1 MGFYNL
7 KADSGSIVAQADKP
21 GLYPLR
27 VFDPAPDK
35 LLLGEEALHDLLTHI
50 LHRYRA
56 YLLLLLGLLYSL
68 VL

>member
-1 MGFYNL
+1 MGFYDL
-7 KADSGSIVAQADKP
+7 KVNSGSIVAQADKP

-35 LLLGEEALHDLLTHI
+35 LLGEEALHDLLTHI

-56 YLLLLLGLLYSL
+56 NLLLLLGLLYSL